1 LVEFFFLR
9 SIYKHCNFHSHKV
22 LFNSQLEDGDIV
34 NVDVTVYYKGV
45 HGKNLVSLVII
56 IIYAVMMCCICY
68 NLKIVFMYKGD
79 LNETYFVGNVDES
92 SLHLVRSTYE
102 CLEKA
107 ISIGN
112 HSNFNDFISLNR
124 YIRQA
129 FILSSFF
136 TT

>member
-1 LVEFFFLR
+1 
-9 SIYKHCNFHSHKV
+9 
-22 LFNSQLEDGDIV
+22 LEDGDIV